1 MGWFDEQIKS
11 RIKNDRESFEDSFY
25 DLSSVVLGKSKIAAN
40 VNNDRIK
47 TQNAIQEIMKYYRV
61 KMVELDDSIK
71 DMNAQMDYLF
81 RPSGIMRRVVKL
93 KGKWWTDA
101 IGPMLGSTKE
111 GDSVALMPY
120 GISGYKYFD
129 YRTNKVV
136 IVNSK
141 TAKNL
146 NDDAICFYKPF
157 PQRKLTLK
165 DLAIYLVRT
174 FSISDIVMVLALMT
188 LTTWIGM
195 ISPRITQQI
204 YSKVIPSGQVSIV
217 LPIMTFYV
225 GVLISSTM
233 IGIAKSLINS
243 RIRTKM
249 DFAVQSAAMSRL
261 LSLHASFF
269 KNYSSGELANRT
281 FSINSLCTMLVDT
294 CLGTALPSVF
304 SFAYIFQMSQYSPA
318 LVLPSIIIVVIQMV
332 FAILSTFMSLGI
344 NRKKRDVNSKLDG
357 VVFALFSGI
366 QKIKLSGAERRA
378 FSRWARTYKEMA
390 DLEYD
395 PPFILKIMPIFSTII
410 SLVGTLII
418 YYVAPITHVGLA
430 GYQAFNIAY
439 GQVSGAIMSLA
450 GIASTVANIKPVME
464 MVEPILK
471 AEPEVSANK
480 KIVTKLS
487 GAIEISHVSFK
498 YTEESPLILD
508 DISLKIKPGQ
518 YVAIVG
524 KTGCGKSTLM
534 RLILGFETPKNGAI
548 YYDSKDISKLDLKSL
563 RQHIGVVMQNGKLF
577 AGDVYSNIV
586 ISAPWLNLDAAWEAA
601 EMAGVAKDIKDMPM
615 GMNTMIS
622 EGSGGVSGG
631 QRQRLMIAR
640 AIAPKPKIL
649 MLDEATSALDNIT
662 QKQVSDSLDSLKST
676 RIVIAHRL
684 STIKHCDRIIVL
696 DKGKVIEDGKYD
708 ELINKK
714 GYFYELVERQRVD
727 ENS

>member
-11 RIKNDRESFEDSFY
+11 RVKTDKQNFEDSFY
-25 DLSSVVLGKSKIAAN
+25 DLSSVVLGKSKIAIN
-40 VNNDRIK
+40 INNDRIK
-47 TQNAIQEIMKYYRV
+47 TENAIQEILKYYRA
-61 KMVELDDSIK
+61 KMIEVDENVK
-71 DMNAQMDYLF
+71 DMNSRMDYIF

-93 KGKWWTDA
+93 KGKWWKDA
-101 IGPMLGSTKE
+101 IGPMIGSTKD
-111 GDSVALMPY
+111 GFSVALMPI
-120 GISGYKYFD
+120 GIKGYRYFD
-129 YRTNKVV
+129 YKENKMV
-136 IVNSK
+136 IVNQK
-141 TAKNL
+141 TMENL

-157 PQRKLTLK
+157 PQRKLNLK
-165 DLAIYLVRT
+165 DLALYLVST
-174 FSISDIVMVLALMT
+174 FSIADIVVVLGIMALS
-188 LTTWIGM
+188 TWLGLQFPKV
-195 ISPRITQQI
+195 SQKI
-204 YSKVIPSGQVSIV
+204 YSQVIPSGQVSV
-217 LPIMTFYV
+217 VMPIMTFYV
-225 GVLISSTM
+225 GVLLSQTL
-233 IGIAKSLINS
+233 IGISKSLINS

-249 DFAVQSAAMSRL
+249 DFAVQSAAMSRM

-281 FSINSLCTMLVDT
+281 FSINSLCSMLVDT
-294 CLGTALPSVF
+294 VLSTGLPSLF
-304 SFAYIFQMSQYSPA
+304 SFAYIFQMGQYSPA
-318 LVLPSIIIVVIQMV
+318 LVLPSILIVVVQMV

-344 NRKKRDVNSKLDG
+344 NRKKRDIGSKLDG
-357 VVFALFSGI
+357 VVFSLFTGI

-378 FSRWARTYKEMA
+378 FSRWARNYKEMA
-390 DLEYD
+390 SLEYD
-395 PPFILKIMPIFSTII
+395 PPFVIKIMPIFSNII
-410 SLVGTLII
+410 SLAGTLLI
-418 YYVAPITHVGLA
+418 YYVAPITRLGLA
-430 GYQAFNIAY
+430 NYQAFNTAY

-464 MVEPILK
+464 MVEPILN
-471 AEPEVSANK
+471 AEPEVSENK
-480 KIVTKLS
+480 KIITRLS
-487 GAIEISHVSFK
+487 GSIEISHVSFK
-498 YTEESPLILD
+498 YAEDAPLILD
-508 DISLKIKPGQ
+508 DISLKIRPGQ

-534 RLILGFETPKNGAI
+534 RLILGFEKPKNGAI
-548 YYDSKDISKLDLKSL
+548 YYDGKDISKLDLKSL
-563 RQHIGVVMQNGKLF
+563 RQNIGVVLQNGKLF

-601 EMAGVAKDIKDMPM
+601 EMAGVAQDIKDMPM
-615 GMNTMIS
+615 GMHTMIS
-622 EGSGGVSGG
+622 EGSGGISGG

-662 QKQVSDSLDSLKST
+662 QKQVSESLDSLKST